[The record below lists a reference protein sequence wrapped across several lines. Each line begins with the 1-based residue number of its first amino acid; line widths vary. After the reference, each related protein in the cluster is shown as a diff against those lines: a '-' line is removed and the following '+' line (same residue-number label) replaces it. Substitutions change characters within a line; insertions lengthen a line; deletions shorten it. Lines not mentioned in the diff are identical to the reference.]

1 MTVEIQHWSEGSRAP
16 PPPYLEALAYPLTA
30 ITKPTDNEKDTEENT
45 ELKKCPEIQDGGT
58 SLYPIALLSNT
69 SRSNSVCS
77 GCSGVRSN
85 SPLVCHVT
93 TDHPLS
99 CRGSCESCVQE
110 SSDEVTS
117 FMSKKQCLSHNSITS
132 NKLTGSPG
140 SLQTCRSYS
149 PQPGPSGYNGSK
161 GKGRASSTV
170 KFINGAGNYKTGATS
185 DSSDN
190 IYSTNCTTSL
200 NETEEEPN
208 NSAADRGTLYCACG
222 ILISIV
228 TLVLLLVNFA

>member
-1 MTVEIQHWSEGSRAP
+1 MAVEIQQWREGSRAP
-16 PPPYLEALAYPLTA
+16 PPPYLEALAYPLTSLPEA
-30 ITKPTDNEKDTEENT
+30 NDSTAENI
-45 ELKKCPEIQDGGT
+45 ELKKCSEIQDGGT
-58 SLYPIALLSNT
+58 SLYPTALLSKS
-69 SRSNSVCS
+69 SRSNSICS
-77 GCSGVRSN
+77 GCSAARSN
-85 SPLVCHVT
+85 SPIRCHANN
-93 TDHPLS
+93 DQPLS

-110 SSDEVTS
+110 SSEEVTS
-117 FMSKKQCLSHNSITS
+117 FMSKKQCLSHNSIAS

-140 SLQTCRSYS
+140 SIKTCRSYS
-149 PQPGPSGYNGSK
+149 PQPGPSGYNGNK
-161 GKGRASSTV
+161 GKGRATSTV
-170 KFINGAGNYKTGATS
+170 KFINGTVNYKAGATS

-222 ILISIV
+222 ILISII